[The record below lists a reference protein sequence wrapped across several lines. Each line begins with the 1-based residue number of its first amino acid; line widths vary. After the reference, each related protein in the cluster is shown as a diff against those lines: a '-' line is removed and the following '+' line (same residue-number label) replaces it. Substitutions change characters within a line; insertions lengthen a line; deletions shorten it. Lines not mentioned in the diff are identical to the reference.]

1 MAQPLEDPGWEEIC
15 LSPLIV
21 LQQEK
26 RSTWLSI
33 DPEQLRTSTHISV
46 SAGFKPEIK
55 RLK

>member
-1 MAQPLEDPGWEEIC
+1 MAQPLEDPRWEEIC